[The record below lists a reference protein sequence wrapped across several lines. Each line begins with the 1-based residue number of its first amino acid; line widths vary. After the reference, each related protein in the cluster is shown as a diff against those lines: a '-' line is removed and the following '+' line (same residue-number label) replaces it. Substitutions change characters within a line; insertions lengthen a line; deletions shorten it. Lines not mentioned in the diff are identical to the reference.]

1 MDGIQEDIR
10 KLVAYGVMTG
20 LVSQEDVIFT
30 ANKLLELF
38 ELDELEEP
46 ETAVSME
53 EVELEEAYDREY
65 RDLPGFV

>member
-30 ANKLLELF
+30 AN
-38 ELDELEEP
+38 
-46 ETAVSME
+46 
-53 EVELEEAYDREY
+53 
-65 RDLPGFV
+65 